1 MSGTLYLLPAPIS
14 PGSLHAA
21 LPPDVIKLA
30 HRIEHFLVE
39 DAKTARAFLKQLD
52 HPKSLREL
60 SIIEI
65 GHTPHEADIA
75 QWLAPLRDGVDIAVV
90 SEAGCPVIAD
100 PGATLVAAAHR
111 NGWKAQPLVGPSSII
126 LALMASGLNGQR
138 FRFVGYLPIA
148 AAERAAAIH
157 ALEAE
162 SKGGET
168 QIFIET
174 PYRNTSMFD
183 ALLQHCQPA
192 TRLAV
197 AIDLTGNGESV
208 QQRTVEEWRTRPA
221 DARPPLNKQ
230 PAVFCL
236 LARPIGA
243 AARHSHR
250 AATARARPAQQR

>member
-1 MSGTLYLLPAPIS
+1 MSGTLYLLPVPIS
-14 PGSLHAA
+14 SGSLHAA

-52 HPKSLREL
+52 HPKSVREL

-65 GHTPHEADIA
+65 GHTPRETDIA

-90 SEAGCPVIAD
+90 SEAGCPAIAD

-111 NGWKAQPLVGPSSII
+111 NGWKVQPLVGPSSII
-126 LALMASGLNGQR
+126 LAVMASGLNGQR

-162 SKGGET
+162 SKAKGGET

-174 PYRNTSMFD
+174 PYRNTSMFN

-192 TRLAV
+192 TRVAV
-197 AIDLTGNGESV
+197 AVDLTGDGESV
-208 QQRTVEEWRTRPA
+208 QQRTVAEWCARPA
-221 DARPPLNKQ
+221 DAHPLLKQ

-236 LARPIGA
+236 LA
-243 AARHSHR
+243 
-250 AATARARPAQQR
+250 

>member
-1 MSGTLYLLPAPIS
+1 MSGTLYLLPTPIS
-14 PGSLHAA
+14 SGSPHAA

-52 HPKSLREL
+52 HPKSVRDLT
-60 SIIEI
+60 IIEI
-65 GHTPHEADIA
+65 GHAPHDTDIA

-90 SEAGCPVIAD
+90 SEAGCPAIAD

-111 NGWKAQPLVGPSSII
+111 NGCKVQPLVGPSSII
-126 LALMASGLNGQR
+126 LALMASVLNGQR

-174 PYRNTSMFD
+174 PYRNT
-183 ALLQHCQPA
+183 A
-192 TRLAV
+192 TRGRCRSDRRFRIGSA
-197 AIDLTGNGESV
+197 AHRQGMARSTCRLT
-208 QQRTVEEWRTRPA
+208 PA
-221 DARPPLNKQ
+221 AETTCCVLFARLD
-230 PAVFCL
+230 
-236 LARPIGA
+236 RW
-243 AARHSHR
+243 
-250 AATARARPAQQR
+250 T